1 MACVY
6 VCNVTRVACAENHHM
21 TLQHLCALTELF
33 SPLVA
38 VVLVYLVLNDTV
50 KKRGKSS
57 L

>member
-6 VCNVTRVACAENHHM
+6 VCNVTCVACAENHHM